1 MIKILNDISKNN
13 YYDKLKQIK
22 LDNIY
27 IVDKDH
33 NNLKKILK
41 DIKFNK
47 QTRFFVSKTLEI
59 DSINI
64 VDIDNTRFIEFEND
78 LHEFT
83 NKGLENNYELFLS

>member
-1 MIKILNDISKNN
+1 MIKILKDISKNN
-13 YYDKLKQIK
+13 YYDELKQIK

-27 IVDKDH
+27 IVDKDY

-59 DSINI
+59 DSVNI

-78 LHEFT
+78 LYEFT
-83 NKGLENNYELFLS
+83 NKGLENNYELFLN

>member
-1 MIKILNDISKNN
+1 MIKILKDISKNN

-47 QTRFFVSKTLEI
+47 RTRFFVSKTLEI
-59 DSINI
+59 DSVNI

-78 LHEFT
+78 LYEFT
-83 NKGLENNYELFLS
+83 NKGLENNYELFLN